1 MKDDLDDGVMCA
13 TPYDADFY
21 IWTQEQAALLRKLP
35 RGSSALDID
44 HIAEEI
50 EDLGRSEIN
59 KVSSLLRQVLL
70 HLLKLV
76 TEPDS
81 PSREHW
87 LSEILTF
94 QSDALLVFT
103 PGMKQRIDLDRVW
116 KTVRNSVANLS
127 KNSQL
132 PTPVLPTEC
141 PLSLDDLLA
150 PDFDLSRCAELMAAS
165 LGKSG
170 RGGQ

>member
-1 MKDDLDDGVMCA
+1 MS
-13 TPYDADFY
+13 
-21 IWTQEQAALLRKLP
+21 I
-35 RGSSALDID
+35 
-44 HIAEEI
+44 
-50 EDLGRSEIN
+50 
-59 KVSSLLRQVLL
+59 LLRQVLI

-81 PSREHW
+81 PTREHW

-116 KTVRNSVANLS
+116 KTIRNGVANLS

-132 PTPVLPTEC
+132 PAPVLPVEC

-150 PDFDLSRCAELMAAS
+150 SDFDLSRCAELMVAS
-165 LGKSG
+165 LGKGGRSG
-170 RGGQ
+170 Q

>member
-1 MKDDLDDGVMCA
+1 VKNDLDDEVISA

-35 RGSSALDID
+35 RGSFALDID

-50 EDLGRSEIN
+50 EDMGRSEIS
-59 KVSSLLRQVLL
+59 KVSSLLRQVLI

-116 KTVRNSVANLS
+116 QIVRNGVANLS
-127 KNSQL
+127 KNSQRQA
-132 PTPVLPTEC
+132 PVLPIKC
-141 PLSLDDLLA
+141 PLSLDELLA
-150 PDFDLSRCAELMAAS
+150 ADFDLRGAIEQIAAS
-165 LGKSG
+165 IRTTS
-170 RGGQ
+170 R

>member
-1 MKDDLDDGVMCA
+1 MKNDLDDEVISA

-35 RGSSALDID
+35 RGSFALDID

-50 EDLGRSEIN
+50 EDMGRSEIS
-59 KVSSLLRQVLL
+59 KVSSLLRQVLI

-116 KTVRNSVANLS
+116 QIVRNGVANLS
-127 KNSQL
+127 KNSQR
-132 PTPVLPTEC
+132 PAPVLPTKC
-141 PLSLDDLLA
+141 PLSLDELLA
-150 PDFDLSRCAELMAAS
+150 ADFDLRGAIEQMAAS
-165 LGKSG
+165 IRTTS
-170 RGGQ
+170 R

>member
-1 MKDDLDDGVMCA
+1 MKNDPDDDVISA

-35 RGSSALDID
+35 RGAFALDID

-50 EDLGRSEIN
+50 EDMGRSEVS
-59 KVSSLLRQVLL
+59 KVSSLLRQVLI

-116 KTVRNSVANLS
+116 KTVLNTASRISAD
-127 KNSQL
+127 KRIEIPRL
-132 PTPVLPTEC
+132 PADC
-141 PLSLDDLLA
+141 PLTLDDLLA
-150 PDFDLSRCAELMAAS
+150 ANFDPGHCARLMEASIRATDRSR
-165 LGKSG
+165 
-170 RGGQ
+170 